1 MSAGDGAPARR
12 GRVALETSSGGHD
25 SARQRDAEPVRHDDE
40 PPRLRGVLHL
50 FGFFL
55 TLPLGL
61 LLVLSQPPGVAEV
74 AALVFA
80 ASVTA
85 MFGASS
91 LFHRIRWR
99 SARKSR
105 MAIVD
110 HAMIYALI
118 AGTYTPFALLVLH
131 PGWRL
136 PVLATAWGGALVATG
151 AKLVFRDAPAWVA
164 ASICLSLGWIAAIIF
179 PQIVERIGL
188 EGSVLLAA
196 GGLAY
201 TIGALVYARR
211 RPDPFP
217 TTFGYHEIFH
227 ALVVIGV
234 ACQYTTV
241 AFFVLPRA

>member
-1 MSAGDGAPARR
+1 MSPGSR
-12 GRVALETSSGGHD
+12 
-25 SARQRDAEPVRHDDE
+25 SARAGPEAMDGDSTYVCETGEEFAEDE
-40 PPRLRGVLHL
+40 PPRLRGVLPV

-55 TLPLGL
+55 TLPLGF
-61 LLVLSQPPGVAEV
+61 LLVVTQPPGVAEV

-99 SARKSR
+99 SAPKSR
-105 MAIVD
+105 MAILD

-118 AGTYTPFALLVLH
+118 AGSYTPFALLVLH

-136 PVLATAWGGALVATG
+136 PVLATAWGGAAAATG
-151 AKLVFRDAPAWVA
+151 AKLAFRNAPAWVA
-164 ASICLSLGWIAAIIF
+164 AATCVCLGWIAAIIF
-179 PQIVERIGL
+179 PQIIERIGTG
-188 EGSVLLAA
+188 GSALLAA

-201 TIGALVYARR
+201 TIGAFVYARR

-227 ALVVIGV
+227 SLVVVGV
-234 ACQYTTV
+234 ACQYATI

>member
-1 MSAGDGAPARR
+1 MSAQPLSRSGTPRVGLDAIAGGASTYVGEDG
-12 GRVALETSSGGHD
+12 VKVDH
-25 SARQRDAEPVRHDDE
+25 AES
-40 PPRLRGVLHL
+40 PRLRGVLPL
-50 FGFFL
+50 FGFVL
-55 TLPLGL
+55 TLPLGFV
-61 LLVLSQPPGVAEV
+61 LVITQPAGVAEV
-74 AALVFA
+74 AALTFA
-80 ASVTA
+80 ASVSA
-85 MFGASS
+85 MFGVSS
-91 LFHRIRWR
+91 LFHRIRWG

-105 MAIVD
+105 MAVFD

-151 AKLVFRDAPAWVA
+151 AKLVFRDPPAWVA
-164 ASICLSLGWIAAIIF
+164 AATCVSLGWIAAIIF
-179 PQIVERIGL
+179 PQIIERIGIG
-188 EGSVLLAA
+188 GSALLAA
-196 GGLAY
+196 GGVAY
-201 TIGALVYARR
+201 TIGACVYARR

-227 ALVVIGV
+227 ALVVVGV

>member
-1 MSAGDGAPARR
+1 MSRSGTSRVGLDAIGAGAATSVREAGA
-12 GRVALETSSGGHD
+12 EIEH
-25 SARQRDAEPVRHDDE
+25 DE
-40 PPRLRGVLHL
+40 PPRLRGFVPL
-50 FGFFL
+50 FGFCL

-61 LLVLSQPPGVAEV
+61 VLVVTQPPGVGEV

-91 LFHRIRWR
+91 LFHRVRWR
-99 SARKSR
+99 SAPKSR
-105 MAIVD
+105 MAVLD

-131 PGWRL
+131 QGWRL
-136 PVLATAWGGALVATG
+136 PVLATAWGGAVVATG
-151 AKLVFRDAPAWVA
+151 AKLVFRNAPAWVA
-164 ASICLSLGWIAAIIF
+164 AATCVCLGWIAAIIF
-179 PQIVERIGL
+179 PQIIERVGIG
-188 EGSVLLAA
+188 GSVLLAA

-217 TTFGYHEIFH
+217 ATFGYHEIFH
-227 ALVVIGV
+227 TLVVVGV
-234 ACQYTTV
+234 ACQYATV